1 MKNIIMLVFLF
12 TYSFLFSQ
20 SNAGKIVYSIH
31 ISADEKV
38 LKSEKVGKLYMDM
51 SKNAADQMYV
61 LSFKEGKSSFLKAEK
76 LNAAKDKYEETVSK
90 LASVIFTNDDN
101 YYYDFVNRYAI
112 IETNGALVKE
122 AVKDVNWEMTS
133 ENKIISGILCYKST
147 RKLEYLGR
155 DNKIKINNIVA
166 WFAPSLPFSYG
177 PKDFYGLPGL
187 IVQLTENRTTYL
199 ANKIELDDLEISID
213 FPKGKTVS
221 KEEFD
226 KKLKAQMGM

>member
-1 MKNIIMLVFLF
+1 MMLVFLF
-12 TYSFLFSQ
+12 TNSFLFSQ

-51 SKNAADQMYV
+51 SKSAADQMYV
-61 LSFKEGKSSFLKAEK
+61 LSFKEWKSSFLKAEK

-90 LASVIFTNDDN
+90 LASVMFTNDDN

-122 AVKDVNWEMTS
+122 AVKDVNWEITS
-133 ENKIISGILCYKST
+133 ENKIIGGIVCYKASIQ
-147 RKLEYLGR
+147 LEYLAR
-155 DNKIKINNIVA
+155 DNKIKSNNIVA
-166 WFAPSLPFSYG
+166 WFAPSLPYSYG

-187 IVQLTENRTTYL
+187 IVQLTENKTTYL
-199 ANKIELDDLEISID
+199 ASTIELNDIEISID

>member
-1 MKNIIMLVFLF
+1 M
-12 TYSFLFSQ
+12 
-20 SNAGKIVYSIH
+20 IH
-31 ISADEKV
+31 
-38 LKSEKVGKLYMDM
+38 
-51 SKNAADQMYV
+51 
-61 LSFKEGKSSFLKAEK
+61 
-76 LNAAKDKYEETVSK
+76 
-90 LASVIFTNDDN
+90 
-101 YYYDFVNRYAI
+101 
-112 IETNGALVKE
+112 
-122 AVKDVNWEMTS
+122 
-133 ENKIISGILCYKST
+133 
-147 RKLEYLGR
+147 R

>member
-12 TYSFLFSQ
+12 TNSFLFSQ

-90 LASVIFTNDDN
+90 LASVMFTNDDN

-122 AVKDVNWEMTS
+122 AVKDVNWEITS
-133 ENKIISGILCYKST
+133 ENKIISGILCYKASIQ
-147 RKLEYLGR
+147 LEYLAR
-155 DNKIKINNIVA
+155 DNKIKSNNIVA
-166 WFAPSLPFSYG
+166 WFAPSLPYSYG

-187 IVQLTENRTTYL
+187 IVQLTENKTTYL
-199 ANKIELDDLEISID
+199 ASTIELNDIEISID

>member
-1 MKNIIMLVFLF
+1 MLVFLF

-61 LSFKEGKSSFLKAEK
+61 LSFKEWKSSFLKAEK

-90 LASVIFTNDDN
+90 LASVMFTNDDN

-122 AVKDVNWEMTS
+122 AVKDVNWEITS
-133 ENKIISGILCYKST
+133 ENKIIGGIVCYKAT
-147 RKLEYLGR
+147 RQLEYLGR
-155 DNKIKINNIVA
+155 DNKIKSNNIVA
-166 WFAPSLPFSYG
+166 WFAPSLPYSYG

-187 IVQLTENRTTYL
+187 IVQLTENKATYL
-199 ANKIELDDLEISID
+199 ASTIELNDIEISID

>member
-1 MKNIIMLVFLF
+1 MLVFLF

-101 YYYDFVNRYAI
+101 YYYDCTF
-112 IETNGALVKE
+112 L
-122 AVKDVNWEMTS
+122 
-133 ENKIISGILCYKST
+133 L
-147 RKLEYLGR
+147 LL
-155 DNKIKINNIVA
+155 
-166 WFAPSLPFSYG
+166 
-177 PKDFYGLPGL
+177 
-187 IVQLTENRTTYL
+187 
-199 ANKIELDDLEISID
+199 
-213 FPKGKTVS
+213 
-221 KEEFD
+221 
-226 KKLKAQMGM
+226 